1 MPGHF
6 IVCSPIIA
14 LWPPT
19 FIAITFIDS
28 RHLSEFALMSMSASF
43 LEQSG
48 CRWVSHIENNKLTYP
63 EFKHVRG
70 ETVRK
75 DPDDN
80 FQVNET
86 LQETDIVLKRMLPH
100 LYT

>member
-19 FIAITFIDS
+19 SIAIIFIDS
-28 RHLSEFALMSMSASF
+28 GHLSEFALMSMSASF

-48 CRWVSHIENNKLTYP
+48 CRWVSHIENNKLTFP
-63 EFKHVRG
+63 EFKLVRAQNCF
-70 ETVRK
+70 ER
-75 DPDDN
+75 
-80 FQVNET
+80 
-86 LQETDIVLKRMLPH
+86 
-100 LYT
+100 